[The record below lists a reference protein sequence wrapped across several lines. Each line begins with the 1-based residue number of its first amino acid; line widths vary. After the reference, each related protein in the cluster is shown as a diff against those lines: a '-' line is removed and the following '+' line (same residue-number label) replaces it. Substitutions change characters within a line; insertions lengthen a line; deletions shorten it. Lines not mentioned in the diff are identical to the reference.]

1 MQKLN
6 FPEFSK
12 ILSNQEIWK
21 DGILIGILATLET
34 LLCIE
39 AMDKLD
45 RHNRITPVN
54 RELIAQGIGN
64 FLCGLLGAIPITA
77 VVVRGSANIEAG
89 AKLKFQPVHGYFL
102 LLLLYC

>member
-1 MQKLN
+1 MNIPENMFAEIK

-64 FLCGLLGAIPITA
+64 FLWILRCNSSYCSS
-77 VVVRGSANIEAG
+77 RGSAI
-89 AKLKFQPVHGYFL
+89 
-102 LLLLYC
+102 

>member
-1 MQKLN
+1 M
-6 FPEFSK
+6 
-12 ILSNQEIWK
+12 
-21 DGILIGILATLET
+21 
-34 LLCIE
+34 LCIE

-64 FLCGLLGAIPITA
+64 FLCGILGAIPITA

-89 AKLKFQPVHGYFL
+89 AKLKFQPSCMEYFYCS
-102 LLLLYC
+102 LYC